1 MRNRERLVR
10 SAADLFHRQGYAATS
25 VEDLLSDTGIARS
38 NFYYHFDSKL
48 DLAREI
54 LGRWAEQYRRA
65 LDDAWEEARS
75 PGERLRLMFALM
87 DGRGEEAEGLLACP
101 LGSLAL
107 ELAPHDPEIQ
117 DVLRELFD
125 RLQERLDQVLAQGAT
140 RSDLAGGGTLGPTV
154 ALATL
159 VGALMTCHAFRDPEA
174 FDRVSEGL
182 RELVASGGPSDGG
195 AVSGDA
201 ANPGGHDDENR
212 RRPAW
217 SVPADGEG

>member
-10 SAADLFHRQGYAATS
+10 SAAGLFHRQGYAATS

-54 LGRWAEQYRRA
+54 LGRWAEQYHRV
-65 LDDAWEEARS
+65 LDDAWEEAGS
-75 PGERLRLMFALM
+75 PGERLRVMFALM

-101 LGSLAL
+101 LGALAL

-117 DVLRELFD
+117 ETLRELFD
-125 RLQERLDQVLAQGAT
+125 RLQERLDEVLAQGAT
-140 RSDLAGGGTLGPTV
+140 RSDLEGGATPGPFV

-159 VGALMTCHAFRDPEA
+159 VGALMMCHAFRDHEA

-182 RELVASGGPSDGG
+182 RELVA
-195 AVSGDA
+195 DA
-201 ANPGGHDDENR
+201 APADDGAADDGANPNDDGSR
-212 RRPAW
+212 RRPAF
-217 SVPADGEG
+217 SVPANGQD